1 MSRAFSL
8 VEVLIAILVLALGLL
23 GLGAVFPA
31 VISEQRRSFDSI
43 NGESIARQVE
53 DMMRRGNELV
63 DLSPLR
69 QPSFGRLRGAED
81 GDSVRPTPLGAPD
94 SFDFLW
100 VMDNFTRIDNGS
112 NSPWDGAVPGASNL
126 SDFQRGIWRVNSNEN
141 RIEQILPVSARLHPQ
156 PNSGLDPRFV
166 WDVVARRTP
175 AGSVE
180 MAVFVRR
187 TDDRIRPTGNA
198 TLADTLTGGNSATQ
212 VLPLALDGNTG
223 RLTVPTTNPTSPQ
236 FYPAPQSLNAYVDDR
251 QLSWLIFPNAGGT
264 NLDTSL
270 GFVRRVGQ
278 QLVDNNGVVRTVI
291 AIPQPRAGEPLG
303 NLASQAVVVHPP
315 FTRTEA
321 SNRAPQTARPGQSAE
336 EVRRRATWVRQV
348 VFTPQPPVAVR
359 VFTLDKE

>member
-94 SFDFLW
+94 AFDFLW
-100 VMDNFTRIDNGS
+100 VMDNLTRIDGGA
-112 NSPWDGAVPGASNL
+112 NSPWDGAVPGASNFG
-126 SDFQRGIWRVNSNEN
+126 DFQRGVWRVNSNEN

-187 TDDRIRPTGNA
+187 TDDRIRPVGNA
-198 TLADTLTGGNSATQ
+198 TLADTLTGSNTQ
-212 VLPLALDGNTG
+212 PVLPLALDVTNG
-223 RLTVPTTNPTSPQ
+223 RLTVPTANTANQ
-236 FYPAPQSLNAYVDDR
+236 AYPAPQSLSAYVDDR

>member
-43 NGESIARQVE
+43 SGESIARQVE

-69 QPSFGRLRGAED
+69 QPSFGSFVD
-81 GDSVRPTPLGAPD
+81 NNRPTPVSTNSYD
-94 SFDFLW
+94 SLW
-100 VMDNFTRIDNGS
+100 VMDRAARIDNGS
-112 NSPWDGAVPGASNL
+112 DSGWEGAVPGAFSL
-126 SDFQRGIWRVNSNEN
+126 DDFERGIWRVNSKVNN
-141 RIEQILPVSARLHPQ
+141 RIEEILPVSARLHPL

-187 TDDRIRPTGNA
+187 IDDRIRPTGNA
-198 TLADTLTGGNSATQ
+198 TLADTLTGGNSAPQ
-212 VLPLALDGNTG
+212 VLPLALDRNTG
-223 RLTVPTTNPTSPQ
+223 RLTVPTTSPTSSQ
-236 FYPAPQSLNAYVDDR
+236 VYPVPQSLEAYVDDR

-278 QLVDNNGVVRTVI
+278 RLVDNTGVVRTVI
-291 AIPQPRAGEPLG
+291 AIPQPRAGEPLA

-321 SNRAPQTARPGQSAE
+321 SNRPPQRPRDDRSPE
-336 EVRRRATWVRQV
+336 EVRRDSTWIRQV